1 MDGAP
6 GAALRDGRQL
16 RRAVARE
23 IGMERSGDD
32 HEQGADDQAERKN
45 ETTGKGHR
53 ASRVGGLYEIV
64 STNPGRKPGDHGN
77 RPPVTPGSR
86 PGSVKPL
93 Y

>member
-32 HEQGADDQAERKN
+32 HEQGAEDQA

-64 STNPGRKPGDHGN
+64 STDPGRKPGDHGN
-77 RPPVTPGSR
+77 RASVTPGSR